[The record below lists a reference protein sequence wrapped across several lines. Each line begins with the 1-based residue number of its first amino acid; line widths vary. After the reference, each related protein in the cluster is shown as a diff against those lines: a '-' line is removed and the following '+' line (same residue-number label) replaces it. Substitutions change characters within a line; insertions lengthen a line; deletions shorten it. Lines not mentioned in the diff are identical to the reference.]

1 MNVQQALKE
10 ITNDPLKPV
19 YLILGTEGY
28 LQQVIRNAFFTR
40 MKRDNLEELN
50 FMNFDSSEGNLA
62 SVVAEAESLPF
73 FGDYRL
79 VFVENPSFLTGEK
92 KIADQEA
99 AIEEMIT
106 YLKRPLESTVLV
118 FWANYEK
125 LDARK
130 KITKALKKA
139 AETIEVA
146 PLAEAPL
153 KSYVQQYLKKENVT
167 ISAEAFDL
175 LLRLT
180 DFDLSKIMNEL
191 EKLILAADPSIGITI
206 AEVRNLVP
214 KTLEHNVFEITEEL
228 LKGNSGKTIQIYQ
241 DLLLQGEETIRLNA
255 ILISQIR
262 LLLQTKILMK
272 IGYQQANIAETLSVH
287 PYRVKMAMQQVK
299 GISEK
304 LLIDLFDQL
313 VENDFLVKSGQA
325 DKELSFQLFVL
336 KTAEKIKLAK

>member
-10 ITNDPLKPV
+10 ITNGPLKPV

-28 LQQVIRNAFFTR
+28 LQQLIRNAFLTR
-40 MKRDNLEELN
+40 MKKDNLEELN
-50 FMNFDSSEGNLA
+50 FMNFDSSEGNIA
-62 SVVAEAESLPF
+62 NIVAEAESLPF

-99 AIEEMIT
+99 AIEELIA
-106 YLKRPLESTVLV
+106 YLKKPLESTVLV

-153 KSYVQQYLKKENVT
+153 KNYVQQYLKKENVT
-167 ISAEAFDL
+167 ISNEAFDL

-180 DFDLSKIMNEL
+180 DFDLSKVMNEL
-191 EKLILAADPSIGITI
+191 EKLLLAADSSIGITMD
-206 AEVRNLVP
+206 EVRSLVP
-214 KTLEHNVFEITEEL
+214 KTLEHNVFEMTEEL
-228 LKGNSGKTIQIYQ
+228 LKGNTGKTIQIYQ
-241 DLLLQGEETIRLNA
+241 DLILQGEETIRLNA

-272 IGYQQANIAETLSVH
+272 IGYQQANIAETLGVH
-287 PYRVKMAMQQVK
+287 PYRVKLAMQQVK
-299 GISEK
+299 GISEE

-336 KTAEKIKLAK
+336 KTGEKIKLAK